1 MNQKFDRPAASRDF
15 HEKMS
20 SEKISKED
28 EKLSF
33 EILQVQPEL
42 VRDCPEK
49 TPFESKK
56 R

>member
-1 MNQKFDRPAASRDF
+1 
-15 HEKMS
+15 MS
-20 SEKISKED
+20 SEKICKED

-42 VRDCPEK
+42 VRDCPGK

>member
-1 MNQKFDRPAASRDF
+1 MS
-15 HEKMS
+15 HEI
-20 SEKISKED
+20 ISKED

-42 VRDCPEK
+42 VRDCPGK
-49 TPFESKK
+49 TPFGSKK